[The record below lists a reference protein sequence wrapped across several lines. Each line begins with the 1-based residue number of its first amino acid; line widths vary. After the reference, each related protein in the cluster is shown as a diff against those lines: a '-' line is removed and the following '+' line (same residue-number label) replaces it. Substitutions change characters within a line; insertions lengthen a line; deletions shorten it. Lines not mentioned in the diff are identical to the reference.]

1 MRSSLFNLLYPEVDQ
16 SPVVP
21 MFTLELK
28 VLKMLLTFSQ
38 TPNVDL
44 VEMPKLSKQTTSLAQ
59 RDQILSTKLNIW
71 PPKITPVSYANLL
84 IQTTKLKLLL

>member
-1 MRSSLFNLLYPEVDQ
+1 MRSSLFNLLCPEVDQ

-28 VLKMLLTFSQ
+28 VLKMLSTFSQ